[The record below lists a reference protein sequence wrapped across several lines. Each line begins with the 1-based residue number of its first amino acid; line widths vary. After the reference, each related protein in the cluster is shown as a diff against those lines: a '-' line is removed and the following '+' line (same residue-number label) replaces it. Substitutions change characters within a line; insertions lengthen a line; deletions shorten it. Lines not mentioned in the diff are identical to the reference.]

1 MVSSVCRALRNGA
14 NLKRARDFSMTV
26 SQQTIIIEGRKA
38 KYWSGGSGKPLV
50 LIHGGL
56 GDARQQWHPCF
67 EALAP
72 HFQIIAPDL
81 PGFGVSASLPMPSY
95 QNYLNWLQLLL
106 DMLNIG
112 GPLLLMGNSFGAVL
126 CRFFA
131 AENTGYVSRLVLI
144 DGGAIVDTPG
154 CLRPLYRLPI
164 SSNIIFSV
172 MRQRTYS
179 FNGLKRVIYDE
190 KQITPEFTAN
200 VQAAWP
206 GYGAAIQQVATSNPP
221 ALRTPTCPT
230 LVIWGEH
237 DQLSSPENGRRV
249 AAEINGAKFK
259 FIPNAAHLPQIEQPV
274 EFQRVVLPFLRG

>member
-1 MVSSVCRALRNGA
+1 
-14 NLKRARDFSMTV
+14 MTV

-56 GDARQQWHPCF
+56 GDARQQWQTCF

-81 PGFGVSASLPMPSY
+81 PGFGVSAPLPMPSY

-126 CRFFA
+126 CRFFT

-144 DGGAIVDTPG
+144 DGGVIVDTPG
-154 CLRPLYRLPI
+154 CWRPVYRLPGLSDI
-164 SSNIIFSV
+164 VFSIL
-172 MRQRTYS
+172 RQRTYS
-179 FNGLKRVIYDE
+179 FKSLKRAIYNE
-190 KQITPEFTAN
+190 QQITPEFIAN

-206 GYGAAIQQVATSNPP
+206 GYVAVMRQVATSNPP
-221 ALRTPTCPT
+221 TLRTPTCPT

-237 DQLSSPENGRRV
+237 DQLSSPEQGRQV

-259 FIPNAAHLPQIEQPV
+259 LIPKAAHLPQIEQPA
-274 EFQRVVLPFLRG
+274 EFQSIVLPFLRG

>member
-1 MVSSVCRALRNGA
+1 MS
-14 NLKRARDFSMTV
+14 V
-26 SQQTIIIEGRKA
+26 SQQTINIEGRKA
-38 KYWSGGSGKPLV
+38 KYWSGGSGKPLL

-56 GDARQQWHPCF
+56 GDARQQWCTCF

-72 HFQIIAPDL
+72 HFSILAPDL
-81 PGFGVSASLPMPSY
+81 PGFGVSAPLPMPSY

-112 GPLLLMGNSFGAVL
+112 GPLLMMGNSFGAVL

-164 SSNIIFSV
+164 SSNIIFSII
-172 MRQRTYS
+172 RQRTSS
-179 FNGLKRVIYDE
+179 FNGLKRAIYDE

-200 VQAAWP
+200 VQAASQ
-206 GYGAAIQQVATSNPP
+206 GYVKAMQHVATSNPP

-237 DQLSSPENGRRV
+237 DRLSLPENGRQV
-249 AAEINGAKFK
+249 ASEINGAKFK
-259 FIPNAAHLPQIEQPV
+259 ILPDAAHLPQIERPD
-274 EFQRVVLPFLRG
+274 EFHRIALPFLRGE